1 MFAGILFFIAEKE
14 EKMAS
19 LEEEN
24 GFSGEEKHA
33 TESTV
38 REEEE
43 KSVSLP
49 EGEGNGE
56 AASAPESEESE
67 QELCFK
73 NGAVRSLDVMFKLWW
88 ISLVVLGVFG
98 VFAIIFLVA
107 CIIAAVLKSKAM
119 IVLFMLPMGISIL
132 FCAGCV
138 TSGSIAAI
146 VLLYRYWKFLPAEEA
161 ETTPAKAVGYL
172 FIPIFNLYWSFV
184 AYVKLSR
191 TLDRL
196 LERPK
201 SSCTKVTEIYWV
213 LFLVSSAA
221 AYLVQFLFNFFP
233 DAASSSVL
241 RFANAF
247 TLPVAALFIA
257 MVCLLQ
263 QSLREYLR
271 KVPVSR
277 WKDNPRCSSAPIVLG
292 LLAMVLF
299 SSVMFGAAFVARLSS
314 ELEHRAGTASTCRVK
329 RSEAKKEAKA
339 PEAKAPAASDAQK
352 EVKAPET
359 KKEVKAPEAKSV
371 SPSGGNAAV
380 RNGTS
385 REAEGKKLD

>member
-1 MFAGILFFIAEKE
+1 
-14 EKMAS
+14 MAS

-33 TESTV
+33 AESTV

-119 IVLFMLPMGISIL
+119 TVLFMLPMGISIL

-161 ETTPAKAVGYL
+161 ETTPAKAVGYF
-172 FIPIFNLYWSFV
+172 FIPLFNLYWSFV

-201 SSCTKVTEIYWV
+201 SSCTTVTEIYWV

-221 AYLVQFLFNFFP
+221 AYLVQFLFIFFP
-233 DAASSSVL
+233 DAASSPFL
-241 RFANAF
+241 RFTNAF

-292 LLAMVLF
+292 LLAIVLF

-314 ELEHRAGTASTCRVK
+314 ELEHRAGTPLTCRMKQANTRKKANALKRKKVPAASEAQKEVK
-329 RSEAKKEAKA
+329 APAAKKAPEAKKEAKA
-339 PEAKAPAASDAQK
+339 PETKSTAPA
-352 EVKAPET
+352 
-359 KKEVKAPEAKSV
+359 
-371 SPSGGNAAV
+371 GGNAAV